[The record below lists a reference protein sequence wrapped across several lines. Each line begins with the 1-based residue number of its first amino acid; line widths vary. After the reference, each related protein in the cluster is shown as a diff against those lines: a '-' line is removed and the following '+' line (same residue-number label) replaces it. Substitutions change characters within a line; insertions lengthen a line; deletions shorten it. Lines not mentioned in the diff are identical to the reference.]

1 MKKEYWKIIKG
12 YENYMISS
20 LGRIKIINYRN
31 TGKERIMKPQLK
43 KNGYLDIGL
52 NKNGIQKRFL
62 IHRLVAE
69 AFIPNPDNLPQVNH
83 KSENKLDNSVEN
95 LEWCDAK
102 YNINFGTCIERRSKK
117 KGRSV
122 EVFKNGIYIETVTST
137 NLCAKKYKTTQ
148 SIVYRCCNKGYFCKQ
163 RQKWVNINKHKEYNF
178 NWSNEE

>member
-83 KSENKLDNSVEN
+83 KDENKLNNAVEN

-102 YNINFGTCIERRSKK
+102 YNVNYGTALTRRTIKKSKIVYQYDLKGNFIREWSSTMECGRNGYNQGSVSACCRGKRKYHKDCIW
-117 KGRSV
+117 
-122 EVFKNGIYIETVTST
+122 
-137 NLCAKKYKTTQ
+137 KYKED
-148 SIVYRCCNKGYFCKQ
+148 Y
-163 RQKWVNINKHKEYNF
+163 
-178 NWSNEE
+178 